1 VATLDRAEA
10 TFFAVTEITGYDEKD
25 RGGPI
30 RYTEFATKQSTERSL
45 PMAIQFTIT
54 LDIREWWQSLLK
66 NEPHLPNHLPRLV
79 LADRYQPKYVRE
91 CAVTQ
96 QLLPLLRQVNW
107 EQLPTT
113 LSWRCGGERTVPMAA
128 YIGAYLIKLERNLPT
143 FGALHRFL
151 REHPA
156 LIWLL
161 GFPLVGKHNGV
172 SRFDPDTSLP
182 SHNHF
187 PRKLSMIPN
196 EILQALLDAQ
206 VATLRLHFGEDFG
219 RVIALDTKHILAWV
233 KENNPKAYPD
243 KDENGQPVDSNKR
256 QPAGDKDCK
265 LGCKRRRNQVTP
277 TKEGKP
283 LTEKGTIGENYWG
296 YASGVVATKVADVGE
311 FVLAECTQTFDFND
325 ISYFFPLM
333 EQVEAR
339 LGFRPPFATADAAFD
354 AFYIY
359 DYFHQSEGT
368 GLAAMPLR
376 QMKHGI
382 RQFDEDGL
390 PLCDAGLAMPL
401 KNSYTNR
408 TSMVQHKRGRYVCP
422 LLHPAA
428 TGESCPISHESWAD
442 GGCRLTMPTSFGA
455 RIRYQLDRESDAYQ
469 AIFRQRTAAER
480 IFSQAVHLG
489 IERPKL
495 RNQAAITNINTLTYL
510 LINLRLMQR
519 LGL

>member
-1 VATLDRAEA
+1 
-10 TFFAVTEITGYDEKD
+10 
-25 RGGPI
+25 
-30 RYTEFATKQSTERSL
+30 
-45 PMAIQFTIT
+45 MAIQFTIS
-54 LDIREWWQSLLK
+54 LEIPKWWQKWLDTQ
-66 NEPHLPNHLPRLV
+66 PHLPPHLPRLV
-79 LADRYQPKYVRE
+79 LADRYQPNYVQRCE
-91 CAVTQ
+91 VTQ
-96 QLLPLLRQVNW
+96 QLLPLLRQVDW

-113 LSWRCGGERTVPMAA
+113 MSWRDNGERTVPLCA
-128 YIGAYLIKLERNLPT
+128 YVGAYLVKLDRQLPT
-143 FGALHRFL
+143 FGALRRFL

-156 LIWLL
+156 LVWAL
-161 GFPLVGKHNGV
+161 GFPLVKKSGTLDEL
-172 SRFDPDTSLP
+172 DPDASLP
-182 SHNHF
+182 GHKHF
-187 PRKLSMIPN
+187 TKKLGLIPN
-196 EILQALLDAQ
+196 ETLHALLDAQ
-206 VATLRLHFGEDFG
+206 VATFQAHFGKGFG
-219 RVIALDTKHILAWV
+219 EIVSIDTKHILAWV

-243 KDENGQPVDSNKR
+243 KDENGQPIERNKQ

-283 LTEKGTIGENYWG
+283 LTEKGTIGEYYWG

-311 FVLAECTQTFDFND
+311 FILAEVTQTFDNSD
-325 ISYFFPLM
+325 LSYFFPLM

-359 DYFHQSEGT
+359 DYFHQPEGN
-368 GLAAMPLR
+368 GFAAIPLR

-408 TSMVQHKRGRYVCP
+408 TSMVQHQRGRYVCP
-422 LLHPAA
+422 LLYPEA
-428 TGESCPISHESWAD
+428 TGDRCPISHKSWPT
-442 GGCRLTMPTSFGA
+442 GGCLLTMPTSVGA
-455 RIRYQLDRESDAYQ
+455 RIRYQLDRESDVYQ
-469 AIFRQRTAAER
+469 DVFRQRTAVER
-480 IFSQAVHLG
+480 IFSQAVNLG

-510 LINLRLMQR
+510 LINLRLMLR

>member
-1 VATLDRAEA
+1 
-10 TFFAVTEITGYDEKD
+10 
-25 RGGPI
+25 
-30 RYTEFATKQSTERSL
+30 
-45 PMAIQFTIT
+45 MAIQFTIT
-54 LDIREWWQSLLK
+54 LEIPQWWQSWLK
-66 NEPHLPNHLPRLV
+66 KEPHLPTHLPRLV

-96 QLLPLLRQVNW
+96 ELLPLLRQIDW

-113 LSWRCGGERTVPMAA
+113 FAWGCGKERFVPIAA
-128 YIGAYLIKLERNLPT
+128 YVGAYLVKVERKLTT
-143 FGALHRFL
+143 FGALRRFL
-151 REHPA
+151 CEHPG
-156 LIWLL
+156 LIWAL
-161 GFPLVGKHNGV
+161 GFPLITDRQQPHG
-172 SRFDPDTSLP
+172 FDANASLP
-182 SHNHF
+182 SHRHLTK
-187 PRKLSMIPN
+187 KLAQLPN
-196 EILQALLDAQ
+196 EVLQALLDAQ
-206 VATLRLHFGEDFG
+206 VATLKSHFGGEVG
-219 RVIALDTKHILAWV
+219 RVIAIDTKHILAWV

-243 KDENGQPVDSNKR
+243 KDENGQPVDRSKQ

-283 LTEKGTIGENYWG
+283 LTEKGTIGEYYWG

-311 FVLAECTQTFDFND
+311 FVLAECTQTFDLTD

-359 DYFHQSEGT
+359 DYFHQPDGN
-368 GLAAMPLR
+368 GFAAIPLR

-382 RQFDEDGL
+382 RQFDENGL
-390 PLCDAGLAMPL
+390 PLCEAGLAMPL

-408 TSMVQHKRGRYVCP
+408 TSMVQHMRGRYVCP
-422 LLHPAA
+422 LLYPET
-428 TGESCPISHESWAD
+428 TGESCPIAHKSWST
-442 GGCRLTMPTSFGA
+442 GGCLLTIPTSAGA

-469 AIFRQRTAAER
+469 NVFRQRTAVER
-480 IFSQAVHLG
+480 IFSQAVNLG

-495 RNQAAITNINTLTYL
+495 RNQAAITNLNTLTYL
-510 LINLRLMQR
+510 LINLHLMQR

>member
-1 VATLDRAEA
+1 
-10 TFFAVTEITGYDEKD
+10 
-25 RGGPI
+25 
-30 RYTEFATKQSTERSL
+30 
-45 PMAIQFTIT
+45 MAIQFTIT
-54 LDIREWWQSLLK
+54 LEIPQWWHSWLK
-66 NEPHLPNHLPRLV
+66 NEPHLPTHLPRLV

-96 QLLPLLRQVNW
+96 QLLPLLRQVDW
-107 EQLPTT
+107 EQLPTQIT
-113 LSWRCGGERTVPMAA
+113 WRYSGERTVPIAA
-128 YIGAYLIKLERNLPT
+128 YIGAYLVKLERKLPT
-143 FGALHRFL
+143 FGALRRFL
-151 REHPA
+151 HEHPA
-156 LIWLL
+156 LIWSL
-161 GFPLVGKHNGV
+161 GFPLVTDRQQPHG
-172 SRFDPDTSLP
+172 FDANASLP
-182 SHNHF
+182 SHRHF
-187 PRKLSMIPN
+187 TKKIAQLPN
-196 EILQALLDAQ
+196 ELLQALLDAQ
-206 VATLRLHFGEDFG
+206 VAMLKNHFGDEFG
-219 RVIALDTKHILAWV
+219 QVIAIDTKHILAWV

-243 KDENGQPVDSNKR
+243 KDENGQPVDRNKQ

-283 LTEKGTIGENYWG
+283 LTEKGTIGEYYWG

-311 FVLAECTQTFDFND
+311 FVLAECTQTFDLTD

-359 DYFHQSEGT
+359 DYFHQPEGN
-368 GLAAMPLR
+368 GFAAIPLR

-390 PLCDAGLAMPL
+390 PLCEAGLAMPL

-422 LLHPAA
+422 LLHPEA
-428 TGESCPISHESWAD
+428 TGESCPIAHKSWSA
-442 GGCRLTMPTSFGA
+442 GGCLLTIPTSAGA

-469 AIFRQRTAAER
+469 DVFRQRTAVER
-480 IFSQAVHLG
+480 IFSQAVNLG

-495 RNQAAITNINTLTYL
+495 RNQAAITNFNTLTYL
-510 LINLRLMQR
+510 LINLRLMLR